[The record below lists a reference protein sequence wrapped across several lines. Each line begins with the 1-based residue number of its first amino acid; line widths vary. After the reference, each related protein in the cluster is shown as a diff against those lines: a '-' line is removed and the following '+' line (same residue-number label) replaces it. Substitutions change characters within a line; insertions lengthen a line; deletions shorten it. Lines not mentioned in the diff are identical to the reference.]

1 MKVGLSAS
9 VIQRGRS
16 GVATYVAGLLRGMEA
31 EGWPVKFV
39 IFGLQEDRA
48 WFEPWLGACE
58 WAPVPE
64 KYRPAVKN
72 VLWHQT
78 QLPSLLRRHGCDLV
92 HIPSYRRIVARPGCP
107 QVVTIHDLAPFRLPG
122 KYDALRMFYGR
133 QIVNR
138 LARRASRVITVS
150 RTTGDDVREFFGI
163 RDSRVIYNGIDHD
176 RFHPL
181 PADEVLRRL
190 PATSGWSGG
199 WWIYVARLEHP
210 AKNHLRLLSAFE
222 QLRREDP
229 ASAGRLVLAG
239 ADWHGAEVIHQAIAH
254 SPARDFIHC
263 AGFVSEDDLPA
274 WYSGARG
281 LVFPSLFEGFGLP
294 PIEAMACGCPVVT
307 SGRGSLAE
315 VVASAAVVFDP
326 EDAGAI
332 AAAMREVAVAPERQA
347 ALREAGLARAGEFR
361 WDRCARETLDTYR
374 LAATA

>member
-31 EGWPVKFV
+31 EGWPAKVV
-39 IFGLQEDRA
+39 IFGLEDDRA

-58 WAPVPE
+58 WVPVPE
-64 KYRPAVKN
+64 RYRPAVKN

-150 RTTGDDVREFFGI
+150 RATGDDVREFFGI
-163 RDSRVIYNGIDHD
+163 GDSRVIYNGIDHE
-176 RFHPL
+176 RFRPL
-181 PADEVLRRL
+181 PPDEVRRRL
-190 PATSGWSGG
+190 PVTADWTGG

-210 AKNHLRLLSAFE
+210 AKNHLRLLAAFE